1 MRVGYLARAIDH
13 ECPRYGQYPLAAGIS
28 FLKIYAGTLQH
39 VFRGIIHFKGEAEL
53 LGSLPTL
60 IDQDRKRRAGAA
72 VALSAEIGAAS
83 GDTAIKVALASDS
96 SDRASSSPRR

>member
-1 MRVGYLARAIDH
+1 MRVGNMARAIDH

-28 FLKIYAGTLQH
+28 FLKIDAGTLQH
-39 VFRGIIHFKGEAEL
+39 VFRGVIHFKGEAEL
-53 LGSLPTL
+53 LGSLAIL
-60 IDQDRKRRAGAA
+60 IDQDRKRRVGGSGI
-72 VALSAEIGAAS
+72 VSGSWGAS